1 MPGVL
6 DKSLPI
12 LKMTSKG
19 QQLDELVVSM
29 NEAAMPLA
37 KLLLMNAIK
46 SMSITDA
53 KNILRDGDTSMTDF
67 LGRKHRLNWARND
80 CPSSRA

>member
-53 KNILRDGDTSMTDF
+53 KNILRGGDTSMTDF
-67 LGRKHRLNWARND
+67 FRQKTSVELGQK
-80 CPSSRA
+80 